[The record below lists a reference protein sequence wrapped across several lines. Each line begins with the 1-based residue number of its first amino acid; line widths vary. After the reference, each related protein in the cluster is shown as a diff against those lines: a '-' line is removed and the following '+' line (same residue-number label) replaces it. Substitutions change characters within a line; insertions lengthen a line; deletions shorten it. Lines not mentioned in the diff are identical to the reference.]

1 MNCKKQSLNRM
12 ALRKKVNFIKPNRF
26 DPLQASSYKH
36 EGKFTPASLCT
47 YIFENFWLISYL

>member
-47 YIFENFWLISYL
+47 YIFENF